1 MMFRKRIPPGCGQW
15 AAPIIMLLLLL
26 GIVAGA
32 LIVGSVLQ
40 PYVHLDDGTVWVTS
54 SKDRKAARFNVRIR
68 EADADVS
75 SSSMRFDI
83 VQHDGDTVILED
95 AEARYIKASTVNE
108 DGTAAITTDV
118 QTLVGANTIAF
129 INTKTGNVWTGVPSN
144 LGSVNLSASPRMQ
157 LGAGGRIAVTHDGAI
172 YGYQQSD
179 GAIMT
184 MREPWSTP
192 EKVAEI
198 EAGQRLRADS
208 FTVVDGIPVIT
219 SGNTIY
225 WPNGSA
231 EISMQGRLTL
241 QSPPTDGRQSGWV
254 AAASQY
260 GLVTVDLKAVNP
272 TPLEISNSGRGEP
285 AQPSSTNGCVH
296 AAWSQNANNYLR
308 VCSAFDGNPQFT
320 SLRNVNATSQLVFRA
335 NHRLTVL
342 NDVVDGGVWNPQE
355 SAEMIAIQWNR
366 VQTRQAEQQETNA
379 DSANHQRTF
388 NTTCS
393 AQSGHIAAQND
404 TFGVRAGS
412 SRILDVLRNDEQ
424 TDCSVLRITSTNAP
438 NGGDVAVFP
447 IYDGR
452 FLQLDATRAN
462 AGTVTFDYEINDGRG
477 QSSSATVTLN
487 ITDGD
492 NLAPVQAD
500 VPPQIDMEQG
510 ATYTMNALGGFS
522 DPDGDPLT
530 LVRAVATNT
539 DQVALSIRADGH
551 LVFDTGS
558 MASGRASVEVTVS
571 DGEETGTG
579 ILYFSVKPADTLAAV
594 IDPVVKQTTPGTS
607 TVVSL
612 KQYVH
617 GTSAASAELSSVQ
630 TPDGASTT
638 MNATDMSFTFTA
650 SNPGTYYVP
659 YTVTQGSIDATG
671 LARVEV
677 QAVTGDSAK
686 PVAANDVALLGA
698 DNTAIVEPLSNDVDP
713 LGGVLSVTSV
723 QVDAASGI
731 KTGVVGNKRVYITA
745 RRIPTSPV
753 RITYGVANAVGT
765 STGIIVLHPPTLV
778 AENSVPKADD
788 VELTVRTGGIVS
800 VDVLDH
806 VTHSDGAT
814 VRLHDDLR
822 YDGGTFAGLV
832 FVSGNTVRYQASDQT
847 GRFPVTYTVTDDFGN
862 SASGTITFAVHSRD
876 ADNKSAPMPS
886 DVEAQVA
893 AGRKVRIAIPL
904 TGIDRDGDDV
914 QLLGLGNMAPQ
925 LGRIVDVGAAYLIY
939 EAYADSSGTDVFSY
953 AVEDWTGQRAQAK
966 IRVGVFRSDF
976 DSGVY
981 ARDDEVTLRPNVSAS
996 VPVAQNDI
1004 SGDDTELTVEH
1015 DVESQGI
1022 DGVHADDGLI
1032 TFTAPDQDGTYYIV
1046 YTVKNKAGIFDTA
1059 TLTVNVDENAT
1070 IEPPTAYDYRVPPS
1084 ATIDRRSVDVD
1095 VSQWISNPSGT
1106 ADELRVDVD
1115 PSASDHARMK
1125 DDDGLTVIS
1134 VDLTDDA
1141 RAVPYTVT
1149 NIVENITSTA
1159 FIQVPAYGVFPPT
1172 LRPKAPALSVN
1183 AGETIVINIADHVRV
1198 GAGKTAYVDGLDSVS
1213 ATKAADADL
1222 YVNDQTLRF
1231 TAPDDYAG
1239 PASITFTAIDGKRD
1253 GSGTVKIINSA
1264 VLTLPITVL
1273 GHDMPAPTFSSTV
1286 VDVVAGEDPTIIDLT
1301 ALTHSPPGLRDTEK
1315 AYTYSGSV
1323 NSDQV
1328 NVEVSIDGRL
1338 TASASETATPG
1349 TTVSVPI
1356 AISHSKGVVQAG
1368 VTIRIVASTRPLARI
1383 GAKSLNLKAGSSEQ
1397 VNLLDDAYNPFPN
1410 IPLTVTECGDN
1421 ASSGLTVDCSADG
1434 TITVTAASDI
1444 GASTDTVVATL
1455 RDATNTKE
1463 REVTGTVNISVMDRP
1478 DAPLLSPIAGDFQD
1492 GAVSLS
1498 WTPGH
1503 ANGSPISEYKVL
1515 WTGDGSG
1522 EQSCGVATAC
1532 RVTGLVNGGKY
1543 SFTVV
1548 ARNEVGWSP
1557 PSNAVEGQPDATP
1570 TAPTGVNA
1578 IADGNAVTVTW
1589 SAPEGDFS
1597 QVLEYEVTLSGDGI
1611 CRRERTSAN
1620 AVTITF
1626 ENNTITDGMSVS
1638 ATVRAK
1644 NRVNWS
1650 QPSQASNAVSPR
1662 GTPDNPSV
1670 SAAQQGDRIIVSG
1683 KLGNMR
1689 NAECQAVTIGF
1700 AGIDMN
1706 VECASEV
1713 QASFDI
1719 DDSWYYRSFTPTIA
1733 LTTGYAGTFN
1743 AQGDAI
1749 TPDVKPE
1756 KPTDVMLMPEGDHCT
1771 VSWNAAG
1778 RHYDGFIVDAP
1789 NMEGLTTT
1797 DLSVTYPLERWSSCG
1812 TVSVRQTFK
1821 GHTSD
1826 PQQASNGEIGNKTKA
1841 EITLPSLYWDG
1852 KDPDILHIAG
1862 GSVNAYGQ
1870 AVTTTIVLMDD
1881 SKQQYSFEWHP
1892 GFTAMLDAS
1901 ALPQGSSYSWC
1912 VKVEGT
1918 TDKAIDNA
1926 RSSRA
1931 ALKDKDR
1938 HTAASS
1944 VFREPQSLAGRRS
1957 TREFP

>member
-1 MMFRKRIPPGCGQW
+1 MMFRKRIPPGHGQW
-15 AAPIIMLLLLL
+15 AVPVIMLLLLL

-32 LIVGSVLQ
+32 LIVGSALQ
-40 PYVHLDDGTVWVTS
+40 PRVHLDDGTVWVTS
-54 SKDRKAARFNVRIR
+54 LKDRRAARFNVRIR
-68 EADADVS
+68 EADADVPS
-75 SSSMRFDI
+75 SSVRFDI

-95 AEARYIKASTVNE
+95 TEARYIKASTVNE
-108 DGTAAITTDV
+108 DGTTAMATDV

-144 LGSVNLSASPRMQ
+144 LSSVNLAASPKMR
-157 LGAGGRIAVTHDGAI
+157 LGAGGRIVVAHDGTI
-172 YGYQQSD
+172 YGYRQSD

-184 MREPWSTP
+184 MSGPLAAP
-192 EKVAEI
+192 EKVTEI
-198 EAGQRLRADS
+198 EAGQRLQADS
-208 FTVVDGIPVIT
+208 FTVVDGTPVIA
-219 SGNTIY
+219 SGNTIH

-231 EISMQGRLTL
+231 EISMRGRLTL
-241 QSPPTDGRQSGWV
+241 QSPPTDGEQSGWV

-260 GLVTVDLKAVNP
+260 GLVTVDLKAANP
-272 TPLEISNSGRGEP
+272 VPLEISNSGRGEA

-296 AAWSQNANNYLR
+296 AAWSQDTNNYLR
-308 VCSAFDGNPQFT
+308 VCSAFDDDPRFT
-320 SLRNVNATSQLVFRA
+320 SLQSVNATSQLVFRT

-342 NDVVDGGVWNPQE
+342 NDVVDGNVWNPQE
-355 SAEMIAIQWNR
+355 SAEKIAIQWNR
-366 VQTRQAEQQETNA
+366 TQTQQAEQQETTA
-379 DSANHQRTF
+379 DSANSQHTF

-393 AQSGHIAAQND
+393 AQSGQIAAQND

-412 SRILDVLRNDEQ
+412 SQILDVLRNDEQ
-424 TDCSVLRITSTNAP
+424 TDCSVLRITSASAP
-438 NGGDVAVFP
+438 AGGDIAVFP

-452 FLQLDATRAN
+452 FLQLDATRAVT
-462 AGTVTFDYEINDGRG
+462 ATATFDYEISDGRG

-487 ITDGD
+487 IADGA
-492 NLAPVQAD
+492 NLAPVQTD
-500 VPPQIDMEQG
+500 IPPQIDVEQG
-510 ATYTMNALGGFS
+510 ATYTMNALDGFS

-539 DQVALSIRADGH
+539 DQVALSIRADGQ

-571 DGEETGTG
+571 DGEGTGTG
-579 ILYFSVKPADTLAAV
+579 MLYFSVRPADTLSAV
-594 IDPVVKQTTPGTS
+594 IDPVIKQTTPGTR

-638 MNATDMSFTFTA
+638 MNVADMSFTFTA

-659 YTVTQGSIDATG
+659 YTITQGAIDATG

-677 QAVTGDSAK
+677 QPVTGDSAK

-723 QVDAASGI
+723 QADASSGI

-745 RRIPTSPV
+745 RRIPTGPV
-753 RITYGVANAVGT
+753 RITYGVANAAGT
-765 STGIIVLHPPTLV
+765 STGIIVLQPPTLA
-778 AENSVPKADD
+778 AEDSAPKADD

-806 VTHSDGAT
+806 VTYSDGTT
-814 VRLHDDLR
+814 VRLRDDLR
-822 YDGGTFAGLV
+822 YDEGTFAGLV
-832 FVSGNTVRYQASDQT
+832 FVSGNTVRYQASGQS
-847 GRFPVTYTVTDDFGN
+847 GRFPVTYTVVDDFGN
-862 SASGTITFAVHSRD
+862 SSSGTITFAVHSRN
-876 ADNKSAPMPS
+876 ADNKSMPTPS

-914 QLLGLGNMAPQ
+914 QLLGLGNTAPQ
-925 LGRIVDVGAAYLIY
+925 LGRIVEVGAAYLVY
-939 EAYADSSGTDVFSY
+939 EAYVDSSGTDVFSY
-953 AVEDWTGQRAQAK
+953 AVEDWTGQRAQAQV
-966 IRVGVFRSDF
+966 RVGVFLSGF

-996 VPVAQNDI
+996 VPVTQNDI
-1004 SGDDTELTVEH
+1004 SGDDTELTVEP

-1022 DGVHADDGLI
+1022 DGVHVDDDLI
-1032 TFTAPDQDGTYYIV
+1032 TFTAPEQDGTYYIA

-1059 TLTVNVDENAT
+1059 TLTVNVDENAS

-1084 ATIDRRSVDVD
+1084 ATIDKRSIDID

-1106 ADELRVDVD
+1106 VDELRVEVH
-1115 PSASDHARMK
+1115 PSASGHARMK
-1125 DDDGLTVIS
+1125 DDESTVIT

-1149 NIVENITSTA
+1149 NTVENIASAA

-1172 LRPKAPALSVN
+1172 LRPKAPSLVVN
-1183 AGETIVINIADHVRV
+1183 AGETIVISIADHVRV
-1198 GAGKTAYVDGLDSVS
+1198 GAGKTAYVDGSDSVS
-1213 ATKAADADL
+1213 ATKAADGDL
-1222 YVNDQTLRF
+1222 YADDQTLRF

-1253 GSGTVKIINSA
+1253 GSGSVKIINSA

-1273 GHDMPAPTFSSTV
+1273 GHDLPAPTFSATT
-1286 VDVVAGEDPTIIDLT
+1286 VDVVAGEEPTVIDLT
-1301 ALTHSPPGLRDTEK
+1301 ALTHSPPGSSDNEK
-1315 AYTYSGSV
+1315 AYTYSGSAS
-1323 NSDQV
+1323 SDQV
-1328 NVEVSIDGRL
+1328 SAEVSADGRL
-1338 TASASETATPG
+1338 TASAGETAMPG

-1356 AISHSKGVVQAG
+1356 AISHSKGVVRAG
-1368 VTIRIVASTRPLARI
+1368 VTVRIVASTRPLARI
-1383 GAKSLNLKAGSSEQ
+1383 GTKSLNLKAGSSGQ
-1397 VNLLDDAYNPFPN
+1397 VNMLDDAYNPFPDT
-1410 IPLTVTECGDN
+1410 PLTVTGCSNDD
-1421 ASSGLTVDCSADG
+1421 SSGLTVQCSADG
-1434 TITVTAASDI
+1434 MITVTAASDI
-1444 GASTDTVVATL
+1444 GASTGNVFMTL
-1455 RDATNTKE
+1455 RDATNAKD
-1463 REVTGTVNISVMDRP
+1463 REVTGTINVSVMDKP

-1492 GAVSLS
+1492 GAANLS

-1503 ANGSPISEYKVL
+1503 ANGSPINEYKML

-1522 EQSCGVATAC
+1522 EQSCGIATSC
-1532 RVTGLVNGGKY
+1532 LVTGLVNGGTY

-1548 ARNEVGWSP
+1548 ARNEAGWSI

-1570 TAPTGVNA
+1570 AAPTNVNA
-1578 IADGNAVTVTW
+1578 EADGNVVTITW
-1589 SAPEGDFS
+1589 TVPEGNFS
-1597 QVLEYEVTLSGDGI
+1597 QVVEYEVTLAGDGI
-1611 CRRERTSAN
+1611 YRKEHTSTNTAI
-1620 AVTITF
+1620 VSF
-1626 ENNTITDGMSVS
+1626 ENNAITDGMSVN
-1638 ATVRAK
+1638 ATVRAR
-1644 NRVNWS
+1644 NRVDWS
-1650 QPSQASNAVSPR
+1650 QPSQASNAVSPK
-1662 GTPDNPSV
+1662 GAPDNPSV
-1670 SAAQQGDRIIVSG
+1670 SAVQQGDRIIVSG

-1689 NAECQAVTIGF
+1689 NTECRAVTIGF
-1700 AGIDMN
+1700 AGTDTN
-1706 VECASEV
+1706 VECAAEV

-1719 DDSWYYRSFTPTIA
+1719 DDSWYYRSFTPTITLA
-1733 LTTGYAGTFN
+1733 TEYAGTFN

-1756 KPTDVMLMPEGDHCT
+1756 KPTDVTLMPEGDHCT

-1778 RHYDGFIVDAP
+1778 RHYDGFVVDAP
-1789 NMEGLTTT
+1789 NMEALTTT
-1797 DLSVTYPLERWSSCG
+1797 GLSVTYPLERWSSCG

-1821 GHTSD
+1821 GHAGD
-1826 PQQASNGEIGNKTKA
+1826 PQQASSGEIGNKTKA

-1852 KDPDILHIAG
+1852 RDPDILHMAG
-1862 GSVNAYGQ
+1862 GSVNVYGQ
-1870 AVTTTIVLMDD
+1870 AVTTTIVLTDE

-1892 GFTAMLDAS
+1892 GFTVMLDAS
-1901 ALPQGSSYSWC
+1901 SLPQETSYSWC
-1912 VKVEGT
+1912 VKVEGAI
-1918 TDKAIDNA
+1918 DKAIDNA
-1926 RSSRA
+1926 RSSRTT
-1931 ALKDKDR
+1931 LKDKDR
-1938 HTAASS
+1938 HTAVSS
-1944 VFREPQSLAGRRS
+1944 IFREPQSLTGRRS
-1957 TREFP
+1957 TKEIP